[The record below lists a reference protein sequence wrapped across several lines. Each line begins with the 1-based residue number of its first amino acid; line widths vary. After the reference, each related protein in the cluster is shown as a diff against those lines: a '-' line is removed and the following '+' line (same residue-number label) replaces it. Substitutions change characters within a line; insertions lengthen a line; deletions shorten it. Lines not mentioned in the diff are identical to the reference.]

1 MMLRSIAL
9 AVVFAATDA
18 FQEASFAQYDDTG
31 SSECSWDLKKFST
44 LVAFGD
50 SYTDDSRL
58 SYVGSHNGSYPPVG
72 YANPVVSAQ

>member
-1 MMLRSIAL
+1 MILRIIAL
-9 AVVFAATDA
+9 AILLAATDA
-18 FQEASFAQYDDTG
+18 YQESSSAQYGDTG
-31 SSECSWDLKKFST
+31 SSECSWDLKKFSA